1 MFVVRFLFLGA
12 KVLKIRET
20 AVRFA
25 DFFSL
30 GHHDLE
36 LRSSLHSR

>member
-25 DFFSL
+25 DFF
-30 GHHDLE
+30 
-36 LRSSLHSR
+36 R